1 MVRRAISD
9 PFYLL
14 QGIIFIGD
22 HNEVSKNELFAHLSQ
37 FTDKEKK
44 EIKKSKSDSGIT
56 DDVLFNLKILQF
68 ATDDSQKISLTSLT
82 TNPYI
87 NLFSGT
93 QVYQYYKNQDKQESW
108 QMIQTNSL
116 FFSPEIRA
124 LATFVLK
131 KMNSV
136 ADWEIG
142 SHFMGKTVF
151 GHKFN
156 SFTLPTALSQLEK
169 LEIIKKNK
177 TGDKAIAETRYSL
190 LNLHTLIFCQLLIE
204 EFNNLKQV
212 DDSVSYSLIKEHF
225 ALKFNIAYSDFE
237 EKFSIVRST
246 LIPNLITTGSY
257 EKFSLRLD
265 IARELNLYE

>member
-14 QGIIFIGD
+14 QGIIFIGE
-22 HNEVSKNELFAHLSQ
+22 HNNVSKNELFSYLSQ

-44 EIKKSKSDSGIT
+44 EIKKSISGIT
-56 DDVLFNLKILQF
+56 DDVLFNLKTLQF
-68 ATDDSQKISLTSLT
+68 VIDDSQKISLTSTT

-87 NLFSGT
+87 NLYSGK

-124 LATFVLK
+124 LATFILK
-131 KMNSV
+131 KTNLV

-177 TGDKAIAETRYSL
+177 SEDRGIAETRYSL
-190 LNLHTLIFCQLLIE
+190 LNLHTLIFCQLLVE
-204 EFNNLKQV
+204 EFNNLKQI
-212 DDSVSYSLIKEHF
+212 DDTVSYAQIKEHF
-225 ALKFNIAYSDFE
+225 ALKFNIVYSDFD
-237 EKFSIVRST
+237 EKFSIVRTT

-257 EKFSLRLD
+257 EKFSLKLD
-265 IARELNLYE
+265 IAKELKLYE